1 MKGSIGTSMQGI
13 EYRPKRTG
21 NHCSQC
27 KFLKYQGGKIPYRC
41 IEKHKDR
48 YYTSIVKCNKF
59 ERKSIMTEEQRKRYS
74 EKSSEWRK
82 THTRTFTIQLNKEN
96 DSDVIEFLSAKKNRQ
111 RYIIDL
117 IRKEIQSERA

>member
-59 ERKSIMTEEQRKRYS
+59 ERKSNDRGAEKKVFGKIERMEKDSHKDIHYS
-74 EKSSEWRK
+74 A
-82 THTRTFTIQLNKEN
+82 Q
-96 DSDVIEFLSAKKNRQ
+96 
-111 RYIIDL
+111 
-117 IRKEIQSERA
+117 